1 MPRVSVGIRASAVI
15 LGPLLV
21 LGGLALSSASLTGQ
35 NVPLRPG
42 DPLPGITPREFDAF
56 RMGLNAFTSVET
68 VDDGLGP
75 AFNGTSCGV
84 CHSVPAIGGISP
96 MAELRAGQRQP
107 DGTFRALD
115 ADGNTLFHTF
125 SLPNHA
131 CQPVLPVDMNVVA
144 RRVPIPLFG
153 AGLIEA
159 IPDDTLLALADPLD
173 RNRDGSAGRA
183 SVVVDAA
190 TGERRVGRFGW
201 KAQVATLLTFS
212 GDAYRNEMGITNDI
226 FPAEYAFGMSAEQL
240 KQCDVAAE
248 PEDKPDPVTRLR
260 DIDHF
265 AAFMKFLAPITRG
278 PIDGAARDGERTFA
292 AIGCGACH
300 IPALM
305 TGSNVNPLFDRKIV
319 PLYSDLLLHNIG
331 TGDGIKQADS
341 TASPDEM
348 KTPALW
354 GLRFRRPLL
363 HDGSAAT
370 IEDAIG
376 RHAGEGALA
385 KQGFDR
391 LDAAGKSALLAF
403 LQSL

>member
-1 MPRVSVGIRASAVI
+1 MPRTLAAC
-15 LGPLLV
+15 LALLAAAW
-21 LGGLALSSASLTGQ
+21 GLALFVAPVAGQ
-35 NVPLRPG
+35 SVLLRPG

-56 RMGLNAFTSVET
+56 RVGLGAFTSVET

-75 AFNGTSCGV
+75 AFNGTSCGA

-96 MAELRAGQRQP
+96 MVELRAGHKDP

-115 ADGNTLFHTF
+115 ANGSTLFHTF
-125 SLPNHA
+125 SLPNHT
-131 CQPVLPVDMNVVA
+131 CQPVLPPDTNVVA
-144 RRVPIPLFG
+144 RRMPIPLFG

-159 IPDDTLLALADPLD
+159 IPDDTLLSLADPLD

-183 SVVVDAA
+183 SIVIDTA

-212 GDAYRNEMGITNDI
+212 GDAYLNEMGITNDI
-226 FPAEYAFGMSAEQL
+226 FPLEVVFGIPAEQL
-240 KQCDVAAE
+240 KRCDAAPD
-248 PEDKPDPVTRLR
+248 PEDKPDPTTRLR

-265 AAFMKFLAPITRG
+265 VAFMKFLAPIARSS
-278 PIDGAARDGERTFA
+278 INSAVRDGERSFA
-292 AIGCGACH
+292 SIGCAACH

-305 TGSNVNPLFDRKIV
+305 TGASINPLFDRKIV

-341 TASPDEM
+341 TATPDEM

-354 GLRFRRPLL
+354 GLRLRRPFL

-370 IEDAIG
+370 IEDAIA
-376 RHAGEGALA
+376 RHTGEAELA
-385 KQGFDR
+385 RQGFTR
-391 LDAAGKSALLAF
+391 LDAEARSALLAF

>member
-1 MPRVSVGIRASAVI
+1 MPRAIVVSLAA
-15 LGPLLV
+15 LLTV
-21 LGGLALSSASLTGQ
+21 WTLALFTAPVAGQ
-35 NVPLRPG
+35 SVPLRPG

-56 RMGLNAFTSVET
+56 RAGLGAFTGVET
-68 VDDGLGP
+68 VDEGLGP

-96 MAELRAGQRQP
+96 MAELRAGHRDA

-131 CQPVLPVDMNVVA
+131 CQPVLPPDMNVVA
-144 RRVPIPLFG
+144 RRVPVPLFG

-159 IPDDTLLALADPLD
+159 IPDDTLLSLADPLD

-183 SVVVDAA
+183 SIVIDVA

-226 FPAEYAFGMSAEQL
+226 FPAEFAFGIPSEQM
-240 KQCDVAAE
+240 KHCDAAAD

-265 AAFMKFLAPITRG
+265 AAFMKFLAPVARG
-278 PIDGAARDGERTFA
+278 PIDSAVRDGERTFA
-292 AIGCGACH
+292 AVGCAACH
-300 IPALM
+300 VPALM
-305 TGSNVNPLFDRKIV
+305 TGSNVNPLFDRKVV
-319 PLYSDLLLHNIG
+319 PLYSDLLLHKIG

-348 KTPALW
+348 RTPALW

-376 RHAGEGALA
+376 RHAGEADLA
-385 KQGFDR
+385 RQGFHR
-391 LDAAGKSALLAF
+391 LDEVARSALLAF

>member
-1 MPRVSVGIRASAVI
+1 MPRAIFFSVAA
-15 LGPLLV
+15 LLT
-21 LGGLALSSASLTGQ
+21 LWTLALFTAPVAGQ
-35 NVPLRPG
+35 SVPLRPG

-56 RMGLNAFTSVET
+56 RTGLGAFTGVET

-75 AFNGTSCGV
+75 AFNGTSCAV

-96 MAELRAGQRQP
+96 MAELRAGHRDP
-107 DGTFRALD
+107 DGAFRALD
-115 ADGNTLFHTF
+115 SEGNTLFHTF

-131 CQPVLPVDMNVVA
+131 CQPVLPPDMNVVA
-144 RRVPIPLFG
+144 RRVPVPLFG

-159 IPDDTLLALADPLD
+159 IPDDTLLSLADPLD

-183 SVVVDAA
+183 SIVIDAA

-226 FPAEYAFGMSAEQL
+226 FPAEFAFGIPPEQL
-240 KQCDVAAE
+240 KHCDAVAD

-265 AAFMKFLAPITRG
+265 AAFMKFLAPIARG
-278 PIDGAARDGERTFA
+278 PIDSAVRDGERTFA
-292 AIGCGACH
+292 AVGCAACH
-300 IPALM
+300 IPTLM
-305 TGSNVNPLFDRKIV
+305 TGSNINPLFDRKAV

-348 KTPALW
+348 RTPALW

-370 IEDAIG
+370 IEDAVV
-376 RHAGEGALA
+376 RHAGEAELA
-385 KQGFDR
+385 RQGFVR
-391 LDAAGKSALLAF
+391 LDAVARSALMAF

>member
-1 MPRVSVGIRASAVI
+1 MPRGSVISVAA
-15 LGPLLV
+15 L
-21 LGGLALSSASLTGQ
+21 LALGTLALFTARVTGQ
-35 NVPLRPG
+35 SVPLRPG
-42 DPLPGITPREFDAF
+42 DPLPGITARDFDAF
-56 RMGLNAFTSVET
+56 RAGLGAFIGVET
-68 VDDGLGP
+68 SDDGLGP
-75 AFNGTSCGV
+75 AYNGTSCGV
-84 CHSVPAIGGISP
+84 CHSVPAIGGVSP
-96 MAELRAGQRQP
+96 MSELRAGHRDP

-115 ADGNTLFHTF
+115 AQGNTLFHTF
-125 SLPNHA
+125 SLPDHA
-131 CQPVLPVDMNVVA
+131 CQPVLPPDMNVVA

-159 IPDDTLLALADPLD
+159 ISDDTLLSLADPLD
-173 RNRDGSAGRA
+173 RNRDGSAGRP
-183 SVVVDAA
+183 SIVIDAA

-226 FPAEYAFGMSAEQL
+226 FPAELAFGIPPEQMKHCDASA
-240 KQCDVAAE
+240 D

-265 AAFMKFLAPITRG
+265 AAFMKFLAPVARG
-278 PIDGAARDGERTFA
+278 PVDGTVRDGERTFA
-292 AIGCGACH
+292 AVGCAACH
-300 IPALM
+300 IPALV
-305 TGSNVNPLFDRKIV
+305 TGPNSNPLFDRKVV

-341 TASPDEM
+341 TASPDEL

-370 IEDAIG
+370 IEDAVT
-376 RHAGEGALA
+376 RHAGEADLA
-385 KQGFDR
+385 RRGFDR
-391 LDAAGKSALLAF
+391 LDEVARSALLAF

>member
-1 MPRVSVGIRASAVI
+1 MTRRFSV
-15 LGPLLV
+15 LLTGLTV
-21 LGGLALSSASLTGQ
+21 LWALALLIAPLAGQ
-35 NVPLRPG
+35 GTLGTTPRPG

-56 RMGLNAFTSVET
+56 RVGLNAFTGVET

-75 AFNGTSCGV
+75 AFNGTSCGA

-96 MAELRAGQRQP
+96 MAEVRAGHRDA

-115 ADGNTLFHTF
+115 TAGNTLFHTF
-125 SLPNHA
+125 SLPNHV
-131 CQPVLPVDMNVVA
+131 CQPALPPDANVVA

-212 GDAYRNEMGITNDI
+212 GDAYRNEMGITNDV
-226 FPAEYAFGMSAEQL
+226 FPAEFAFGVHPDQL
-240 KQCDVAAE
+240 KACDVSPD
-248 PEDKPDPVTRLR
+248 PEDKPDPATGLR

-265 AAFMKFLAPITRG
+265 AAFMKFLAPIARG
-278 PIDGAARDGERTFA
+278 PIDEAVRDGDRVFA
-292 AIGCGACH
+292 AIGCAACH
-300 IPALM
+300 VPALT
-305 TGSNVNPLFDRKIV
+305 TGASSNPLFDRRTV
-319 PLYSDLLLHNIG
+319 PLYSDLLLHTIG
-331 TGDGIKQADS
+331 TGDGIRQADS
-341 TASPDEM
+341 TASPDEIR
-348 KTPALW
+348 TPALW
-354 GLRFRRPLL
+354 GLRMRRPFL

-370 IEDAIG
+370 IEDAIA
-376 RHAGEGALA
+376 RHGGEAQAARL
-385 KQGFDR
+385 GFLR
-391 LDAAGKSALLAF
+391 LDDRARASLLAF